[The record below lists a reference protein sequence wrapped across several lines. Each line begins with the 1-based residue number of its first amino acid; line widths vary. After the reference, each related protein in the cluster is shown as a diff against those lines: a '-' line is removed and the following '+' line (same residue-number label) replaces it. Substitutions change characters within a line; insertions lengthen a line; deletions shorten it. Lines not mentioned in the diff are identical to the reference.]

1 MASVASPQD
10 PVPSADTIRKTPLE
24 SMSWGFVDSKPGII
38 KYDVKH
44 THVLTIGNIT
54 KKMEAEPFTHT
65 GGFGQFRIKMGHVV
79 TEWILGICPNGYPRR
94 HETIGNTGV
103 FLIKIT
109 NTKFPTNANLIFS
122 SVNKNG
128 SKSRI
133 RNAET
138 SFPANYR
145 GKAFGIHK
153 FISHLELRENPD
165 LIPDDTLTIMCEV
178 TIKEG
183 GASLV
188 TGGLSI
194 LAPGGNEER
203 STWNFTEN
211 MEEVFK
217 VGKFTD
223 VTIDCQGKQF
233 QCHKAILAGR
243 SSVFDAMFSPNFK
256 EGIENK
262 VEVVDV
268 SADIFEEI
276 LRFIY
281 SGEVRHLKAGA
292 KHLLVAAEKYNLVDL
307 KKFCEESLCV
317 NMTVE
322 NVLDL
327 IELADL
333 HDAANLRATALEFI
347 GKNAKEVSA
356 QKGWR
361 EKIPDLMADI
371 FEAIIQK
378 GDK

>member
-1 MASVASPQD
+1 MASPQD
-10 PVPSADTIRKTPLE
+10 SVPSAAIFKRTPLE
-24 SMSWGFVDSKPGII
+24 SMSWGFVDTKPGII
-38 KYDVKH
+38 EYDVKH
-44 THVLTIGNIT
+44 THVLTIGNFS
-54 KKMEAEPFTHT
+54 KKMDAEPFTWVRE
-65 GGFGQFRIKMGHVV
+65 FEAFSIKIGEEF
-79 TEWILGICPNGYPRR
+79 TWWILGICPNGFPRLN
-94 HETIGNTGV
+94 ETIGHIGV
-103 FLIKIT
+103 VLMKIT
-109 NTKFPTNANLIFS
+109 DTEFPINVDLIFS
-122 SVNKNG
+122 FVDKNG

-133 RNAET
+133 R
-138 SFPANYR
+138 R
-145 GKAFGIHK
+145 GEKAFKAPAGEGFKIRK
-153 FISHLELRENPD
+153 FISHSELRENPD
-165 LIPDDTLTIMCEV
+165 LIPDDTLTVRCELS
-178 TIKEG
+178 IKG
-183 GASLV
+183 GGVSLV
-188 TGGLSI
+188 DGGPSI
-194 LAPGGNEER
+194 LVPAGNEER
-203 STWNFTEN
+203 STRNFMEN
-211 MEEVFK
+211 MEEIFK

-378 GDK
+378 GD